1 MARKAGSSGEETA
14 QAARA
19 AALKLFARSGYAAVS
34 MRQLAAE
41 TGVQPG
47 ALYNYWATKQDLLVD
62 LLTRHMSMLHEAAD
76 AALPSREETAADPVA
91 ALNRFVRFHIRF
103 HIDRADE
110 IFISYMELRALE
122 PEHFARIEVSR
133 RAYEERLRAILT
145 AGVEAGLF
153 AIPDVKVAAMA
164 LIAMLTGVNTWYR
177 SGGRLSPRHIEDI
190 YAEMA
195 ARSVG
200 LSDASAALTGAEKRP
215 HTRGE
220 TPARRRVTGGR

>member
-14 QAARA
+14 TAARS
-19 AALKLFARSGYAAVS
+19 AALRLFARAGYAAVS

-41 TGVQPG
+41 IGVQPG
-47 ALYNYWATKQDLLVD
+47 ALYNYWPTKQELLVD
-62 LLTRHMSMLHEAAD
+62 LLTRHMTKLHAA
-76 AALPSREETAADPVA
+76 AEEALPSPEETAADPAA
-91 ALNRFVRFHIRF
+91 ALDRFVRFHIRF

-122 PEHFARIEVSR
+122 PDNFARIEASR
-133 RAYEERLRAILT
+133 RAYEERLRAILG
-145 AGVEAGLF
+145 AGAAAGLF
-153 AIPDVKVAAMA
+153 AIPDEKVAAMA

-177 SGGRLSPRHIEDI
+177 SGGRLSPQRIEDI

-200 LSDASAALTGAEKRP
+200 FGMQKTETTPARSD
-215 HTRGE
+215 
-220 TPARRRVTGGR
+220 TPARRRVTGGL